1 MILKDI
7 YAKPIE
13 RKVNPAVSVTLLDDP
28 ETTKAEYLDLKSESQ
43 NSAVFVLRIAFA
55 LLNWYRTY

>member
-1 MILKDI
+1 M
-7 YAKPIE
+7 AFT
-13 RKVNPAVSVTLLDDP
+13 VSP